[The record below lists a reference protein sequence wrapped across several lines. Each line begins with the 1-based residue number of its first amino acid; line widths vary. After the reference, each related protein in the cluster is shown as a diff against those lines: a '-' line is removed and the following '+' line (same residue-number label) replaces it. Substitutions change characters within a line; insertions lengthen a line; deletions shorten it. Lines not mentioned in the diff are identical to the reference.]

1 MGKVE
6 LEDGMAVVLL
16 HPDVSPEQHARLR
29 RLRVSKKRLLAAGRC
44 LMAMTDAWLDADVP
58 EEALDILALAAVGYL
73 ALRGHEKVL
82 AYVARA
88 RPSRRKRSAGEK
100 PPGLPSASW
109 QGIN

>member
-29 RLRVSKKRLLAAGRC
+29 RLRVSKERLLGAGRC
-44 LMAMTDAWLDADVP
+44 LMAMTDAWLEADAP
-58 EEALDILALAAVGYL
+58 EEALDVLALAAVGYL
-73 ALRGHEKVL
+73 TLRGHEKVI

-88 RPSRRKRSAGEK
+88 RPSRRKRSAGAQRPV
-100 PPGLPSASW
+100 PPSPSE
-109 QGIN
+109 QQPN